1 MALKNGNNG
10 RKGLFMTILV
20 LILFFLI
27 LGELFSFALLTMSYN
42 NVDQSSALGASSLNY
57 GKSLSA
63 SASLFANASLSRAIY
78 TLANYELN
86 ATMRQDNF
94 ITNTSQYLTYLI
106 VNGTLPGVSA
116 NSIPANYLLKN
127 MGNLTLAKYNSSL
140 ALLLGSSAVS
150 IKVNQTKPLIFQASP
165 YSLSVSYLEYVALN
179 STGGR
184 FVYPIGV
191 NATISLNGTP
201 DLLYYQQGVARNIR
215 FASLSNLTSVFP
227 ANVAATQN
235 LPLNATAGN
244 YLASIYGPIYNVPS
258 GVTCANLESSLPASF
273 TFSPNNQMLIIAT
286 PNAIGIT
293 NGGSGP
299 NCAQKYGGLI
309 TYAINSVANPPA
321 MPWISYPTTSNYL
334 SNLRNGQQV
343 LLLGNTLSV
352 YNIQNLI
359 KAASSGYYFAS
370 PFTPSYL
377 DRAQGSLTR
386 QNPSGIFSFANYNLQ
401 AATFNGP
408 NAYSYVSTASNALL
422 MPNSITISLWVYS
435 PNVMNT
441 KDIIEK
447 GIGAGGYQ
455 YFIRT
460 KGTGTPSLNNLEL
473 AFANTARNYDLL
485 PASSSLT
492 LNSLGWH
499 HILLSVNDIS
509 QIGYAYMDGALKAT
523 NTPSS
528 VAFAQNSNALMI
540 GGSPW
545 DVGFNGSI
553 ANVQI
558 YNVSINSQQAAQL
571 YQEGISGAPLNNN
584 ALVGWW
590 PLNGNPGDYSGY
602 NYNSVPSNT
611 IFQVPKNY
619 TRDSI
624 FGYAVPTATSA
635 IPGLLGCKTPSQCSS
650 SSAALVYAGYLPL
663 ELQQNSQQVLG
674 LNGVVGYLNIGST
687 LSNTVAGGYN
697 TATFWMLWKGM
708 NAQGEMPI
716 EFSGTGLDLYFQTA
730 SCFGFNTHSSDIWGI
745 NPTNTLNKWVFV
757 AATFYNGYTSN
768 GLLYINGANQIL
780 SQCAGTQ
787 HSILASS
794 NVRIGGGYSF
804 NGSIANFQ
812 LYNQSLSANQI
823 GQLYREG
830 IAGTPILSANLVGWW
845 PLNGNSNDYSGFSN
859 NAVPAGNVIY
869 TSFASTSY
877 NTYNAV
883 TGSFTLGSYN
893 APGVS
898 TIVSTGN
905 EWQSIGLPRAG

>member
-1 MALKNGNNG
+1 MKPAK
-10 RKGLFMTILV
+10 KGLFMTILI

-42 NVDQSSALGASSLNY
+42 SVDQSSALGASSLNY
-57 GKSLSA
+57 GKALSA
-63 SASLFANASLSRAIY
+63 SASVFANKSLTQALY

-86 ATMRQDNF
+86 ASMRKGNL
-94 ITNTSQYLTYLI
+94 ISNTSQYLTYLV
-106 VNGTLPGVSA
+106 VNGTLPNVAA

-127 MGNLTLAKYNSSL
+127 MGNSTFAKYNSSL
-140 ALLLGSSAVS
+140 LSLVGSGAIS
-150 IKVNQTKPLIFQASP
+150 IKANQTKPLISQSNP
-165 YSLSVSYLEYVALN
+165 YSLSISYSEDVAIN

-184 FVYPIGV
+184 FIYPILV

-215 FASLSNLTSVFP
+215 FSSLSNLTSVFP
-227 ANVAATQN
+227 ANNAASQN
-235 LPLNATAGN
+235 VKMNATSGN
-244 YLASIYGPIYNVPS
+244 YLGSIYGPVYNVPS
-258 GVTCANLESSLPASF
+258 GVTCANLDSSLPSSF
-273 TFSPNNQMLIIAT
+273 TFSPNNQMVIIAT

-309 TYAINSVANPPA
+309 TYSINSISNPPA
-321 MPWISYPTTSNYL
+321 MPWLSYPSTSNYL
-334 SNLRNGQQV
+334 NNVRNGQQV
-343 LLLGNTLSV
+343 LLFGNTLSA

-359 KAASSGYYFAS
+359 TAASSGYYFAS
-370 PFTPSYL
+370 PFAPSYL
-377 DRAQGSLTR
+377 DRAQGSVTR
-386 QNPSGIFSFANYNLQ
+386 QNPNGIFSFANYNLQ

-408 NAYSYVSTASNALL
+408 NAYSYVSTTSNALL
-422 MPNSITISLWVYS
+422 MPNSLTISMWVYS

-460 KGTGTPSLNNLEL
+460 RGSASPSLNNLEYG
-473 AFANTARNYDLL
+473 FENTVHSYDLWTS
-485 PASSSLT
+485 PSALT
-492 LNSLGWH
+492 INSLGWH
-499 HILLSVNDIS
+499 HLVFSVNDVS
-509 QIGYAYMDGALKAT
+509 QIGYGYIDGALKAT
-523 NTPSS
+523 NTPTS
-528 VAFAQNSNALMI
+528 VSVAQNSNALVI

-545 DVGFNGSI
+545 DTAFNGSI
-553 ANVQI
+553 ADVQI
-558 YNVSINSQQAAQL
+558 YNVSINSQQVAQL
-571 YQEGISGAPLNNN
+571 YQQGITGAPLNNN

-590 PLNGNPGDYSGY
+590 PLNGNPNDYGGY
-602 NYNSVPSNT
+602 NYNSIPSNV

-619 TRDSI
+619 TRDSAV
-624 FGYAVPTATSA
+624 GYALPTATSA
-635 IPGLLGCKTPSQCSS
+635 VPGLLGCKTPSQCTS
-650 SSAALVYAGYLPL
+650 SSAPLVYLGYLPL
-663 ELQQNSQQVLG
+663 EQQQNSQQVLG

-716 EFSGTGLDLYFQTA
+716 EFSGTGYDLYFQTA

-768 GLLYINGANQIL
+768 SMLYINGANQIL
-780 SQCAGTQ
+780 SQCAGSQ

-794 NVRIGGGYSF
+794 AVRIGGGYSF
-804 NGSIANFQ
+804 NGSISNFQ
-812 LYNQSLSANQI
+812 IYNQSLSSNQI
-823 GQLYREG
+823 NQLYREG
-830 IAGTPILSANLVGWW
+830 IGGIPIFSANLVGWW
-845 PLNGNSNDYSGFSN
+845 PLNGNPNDYSGFSN
-859 NAVPAGNVIY
+859 NAAPAGNVLY

-877 NTYNAV
+877 NTWNAV
-883 TGSFTLGSYN
+883 SSSFNLGSYN
-893 APGVS
+893 GPGVS
-898 TIVSTGN
+898 SIVSTGN